1 MGRLAL
7 RERCTARDRSS
18 RPSGGID
25 SQDPRLARL
34 LASAAHQ
41 ACADGVEQRAPE
53 VGARL
58 FMSRRTVNTHPSHVY
73 AKLGVANRTELA
85 ARYRS
90 GA

>member
-1 MGRLAL
+1 MR
-7 RERCTARDRSS
+7 
-18 RPSGGID
+18 
-25 SQDPRLARL
+25 
-34 LASAAHQ
+34 
-41 ACADGVEQRAPE
+41 ADGVEQRAPE